1 MPEINFIITKAS
13 GEQVAFS
20 TDKLKDSL
28 RKSGADNRTI
38 DFILEEIKKNLYE
51 GITTKKIYKQAFSL
65 LKKES
70 NSFAARYN

>member
-1 MPEINFIITKAS
+1 MPEINIIVTKAS
-13 GEQVAFS
+13 GEQVEFS

-51 GITTKKIYKQAFSL
+51 GITTKKRI
-65 LKKES
+65 
-70 NSFAARYN
+70 